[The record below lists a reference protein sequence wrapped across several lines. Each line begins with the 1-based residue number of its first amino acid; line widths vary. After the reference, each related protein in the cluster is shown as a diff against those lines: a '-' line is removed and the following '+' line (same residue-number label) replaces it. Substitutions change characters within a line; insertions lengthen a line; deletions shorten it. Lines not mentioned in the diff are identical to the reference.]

1 MSIRIFA
8 AVHFWGGSGGL
19 WGVFFG
25 GVIQLSGCVSAD
37 HWIRDMQVVPEPT
50 TMGLIGVGAV
60 GLLLRR
66 KTRRA

>member
-25 GVIQLSGCVSAD
+25 GVIQLSGCTKLANPGKQGCF
-37 HWIRDMQVVPEPT
+37 RY
-50 TMGLIGVGAV
+50 GVGGARPAAV
-60 GLLLRR
+60 P
-66 KTRRA
+66 